1 MDEIL
6 IATPFE
12 GSPNCWNTADWIVII
27 SPCCSWVI
35 MMLMMIIVCFLDY
48 KEKRE
53 EDDKFIALTSL
64 SDQNLENSEILPQD
78 EEDDENN

>member
-1 MDEIL
+1 
-6 IATPFE
+6 
-12 GSPNCWNTADWIVII
+12 
-27 SPCCSWVI
+27 
-35 MMLMMIIVCFLDY
+35 MMIIVCFLDY